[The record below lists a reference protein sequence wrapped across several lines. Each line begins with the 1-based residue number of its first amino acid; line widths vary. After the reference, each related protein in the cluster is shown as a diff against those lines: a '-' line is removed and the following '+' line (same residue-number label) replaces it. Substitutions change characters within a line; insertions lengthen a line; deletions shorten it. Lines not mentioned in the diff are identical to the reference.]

1 MSMLR
6 QMVGFMA
13 VATLVAV
20 PLEGQAV
27 RLDQPVAVFPEAF
40 SVVQTVRELPDG
52 RVLVAD
58 PLGQTVAAVDMSAGT
73 ADSIGRVGQ
82 GPAEYR
88 QPDAVW
94 ALPAGKTLLVDL
106 GNGRLTELSPSL
118 EFGDTRPYTIG
129 EFAPGRELVLAIPQ
143 AVDGA
148 GRVYFRSLGRPGPGM
163 TGDSA
168 RVLRIDL
175 GSEVVDSVAAIG
187 LAERKTTTTGGPNN
201 QNTSVTQVPL
211 SPADAWGVAE
221 DGRVVVAR
229 AGDYSIEWIGP
240 NGQVTRGG
248 PNDFEPVPIRQGE
261 KEEWAEVRA
270 GSGGGL
276 RLAVSNNNGVMS
288 MSASRGGD
296 SDGDDLNQYDWPEV
310 KPPFYNGRIIVDPSG
325 RAWVRRHVTAGDRPT
340 YDLFGS
346 DGVRV
351 AQVEFP
357 VGRRL
362 VGFGDVALYAINT
375 DQFGLQYLEQ
385 YETPAG

>member
-1 MSMLR
+1 MSVLR
-6 QMVGFMA
+6 QTVVIMA
-13 VATLVAV
+13 MATLVAV
-20 PLEGQAV
+20 PVDGQAV
-27 RLDQPVAVFPEAF
+27 RLDEPVAVFPEGF

-58 PLGQTVAAVDMSAGT
+58 PLGQTVVAVDMAAGT

-82 GPAEYR
+82 GPEEYR

-94 ALPAGKTLLVDL
+94 PLPSGRTLLVDL
-106 GNGRLTELSPSL
+106 GNGRLTELSSSL

-129 EFAPGRELVLAIPQ
+129 ESAPGRELVLAIPQ

-163 TGDSA
+163 SGDSA
-168 RVLRIDL
+168 QVLRIDL
-175 GSEVVDSVAAIG
+175 ATEVVDSVAAIG

-229 AGDYSIEWIGP
+229 AGDYSIQWIAP
-240 NGQVTRGG
+240 NGQVTQGG
-248 PNDFEPVPIRQGE
+248 PNDYDAVAIRQGE

-276 RLAVSNNNGVMS
+276 SLAVTNNNGVMS
-288 MSASRGGD
+288 MSASRGGGSND
-296 SDGDDLNQYDWPEV
+296 DDLNQYDWPDV
-310 KPPFYNGRIIVDPSG
+310 KPPFYSGRIIVDPSG
-325 RAWVRRHVTAGDRPT
+325 RAWVRRHMKAGDPPT
-340 YDLFGS
+340 YDLFGA

-351 AQVEFP
+351 AQVEFA
-357 VGRRL
+357 VGRRV
-362 VGFGDVALYAINT
+362 VGFGNGALYAINT
-375 DQFGLQYLEQ
+375 DQFGLQHLEQ